1 MSKLSRRV
9 ITTGALTA
17 ALVAGGSTA
26 AFAGTPSPAPS
37 QQTQTPQFG
46 YNPHPVHATP
56 VPWQFDLQQSD
67 IGLLAPAV
75 PIHVNDVESGNTG
88 ILMRNWTDVQLSPTV
103 DRFQRGPNSVTLR
116 HDSLFGA
123 VLTENLRTC
132 TVTLDQPNGRFRII
146 AGTGTGAGLLSRG
159 GRFDLQAMLSFPLRP
174 RTGVCPLAFVGR
186 YALLRFIILN
196 ASVGLPNPTFVDVGV
211 QGRADL
217 VRAVPLHIFSPTASP
232 TATDTVAP

>member
-1 MSKLSRRV
+1 MSKVSRRV
-9 ITTGALTA
+9 LATGALTA

-26 AFAGTPSPAPS
+26 AFAGTPTPVPT

-46 YNPHPVHATP
+46 YNPHPKVIAT
-56 VPWQFDLQQSD
+56 PWQFDLQQSD
-67 IGLLAPAV
+67 IGLLAPAI

-88 ILMRNWTDVQLSPTV
+88 ILMRNWADVQLSPTV

-132 TVTLDQPNGRFRII
+132 TVTLDQFNGRFRII
-146 AGTGTGAGLLSRG
+146 AGTGTGAGFRSLN

-174 RTGVCPLAFVGR
+174 RTGVCPLAFVSTGSV
-186 YALLRFIILN
+186 LRFLVYN
-196 ASVGLPNPTFVDVGV
+196 ASVGLPAPTFADVSV

-217 VRAVPLHIFSPTASP
+217 FRVAPPVHIFTP
-232 TATDTVAP
+232 TATPTATHV

>member
-1 MSKLSRRV
+1 MSKVSRRV
-9 ITTGALTA
+9 LAAGALTA

-26 AFAGTPSPAPS
+26 AFAGTPSPSPS
-37 QQTQTPQFG
+37 QQTVSPNFG

-75 PIHVNDVESGNTG
+75 PINVNDVESGVTG
-88 ILMRNWTDVQLSPTV
+88 ILMRNWHDVQLSPTV

-123 VLTENLRTC
+123 DLTKNIRTC
-132 TVTLDQPNGRFRII
+132 TVTLSQPNGRFRVI
-146 AGTGTGAGLLSRG
+146 AGTGTGAGFQSRG
-159 GRFDLQAMLSFPLRP
+159 GRFDLQAMLSYPLRP
-174 RTGVCPLAFVGR
+174 RTGVCPLAFVSSR
-186 YALLRFIILN
+186 TLLRSLVYNTNI
-196 ASVGLPNPTFVDVGV
+196 GLPSPTFDDVAV

-217 VRAVPLHIFSPTASP
+217 VRAVPIHIFSPTASP
-232 TATDTVAP
+232 AATDTVTP

>member
-1 MSKLSRRV
+1 MSKLSRPV
-9 ITTGALTA
+9 LAAGALTA

-26 AFAGTPSPAPS
+26 AFAGTPSPSPS
-37 QQTQTPQFG
+37 QQTQSPQFG
-46 YNPHPVHATP
+46 YNPHPIHPVA

-75 PIHVNDVESGNTG
+75 PIHVNDVESGPTG

-132 TVTLDQPNGRFRII
+132 TVTLDQDNGRFRII
-146 AGTGTGAGLLSRG
+146 AGTGTGAGLRSLN
-159 GRFDLQAMLSFPLRP
+159 GRFDLRAMLRLPLRP
-174 RTGVCPLAFVGR
+174 RTGVCPLAFVSSR
-186 YALLRFIILN
+186 SVLRFLVYN
-196 ASVGLPNPTFVDVGV
+196 TNVLPSPTFADVSV

-217 VRAVPLHIFSPTASP
+217 VRAVPIHIFTPTASP
-232 TATDTVAP
+232 AATDTVSP